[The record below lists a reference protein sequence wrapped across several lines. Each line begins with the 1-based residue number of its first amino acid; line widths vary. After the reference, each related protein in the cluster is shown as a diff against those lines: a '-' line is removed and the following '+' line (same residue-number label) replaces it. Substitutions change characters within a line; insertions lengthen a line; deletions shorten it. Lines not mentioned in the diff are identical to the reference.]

1 MNKKSSSSSSLSRKP
16 AKAQEAKDVSN
27 FINKGL
33 DTPAAKKESND
44 SAISRLQLR
53 LPKSKV
59 QQIDEALEK
68 KRVKVSRHHWILE
81 AIEEKLEREGSI

>member
-16 AKAQEAKDVSN
+16 TKPNVDS
-27 FINKGL
+27 FIDKGL
-33 DTPAAKKESND
+33 KATPAKKESND
-44 SAISRLQLR
+44 SEISRLQLR

-81 AIEEKLEREGSI
+81 AIEEKLEREEDS

>member
-1 MNKKSSSSSSLSRKP
+1 MNKKSSSSSLSRKP
-16 AKAQEAKDVSN
+16 AKAQEADVSD

-33 DTPAAKKESND
+33 DTPAAKKESRD
-44 SAISRLQLR
+44 SEISRLQLR

>member
-16 AKAQEAKDVSN
+16 SKAQVGVDN

-33 DTPAAKKESND
+33 DTPAVKKESSDNE
-44 SAISRLQLR
+44 ISRLQLR
-53 LPKSKV
+53 LPKAKV
-59 QQIDEALEK
+59 QQIDETLEK

-81 AIEEKLEREGSI
+81 AIEEKLERE